1 MTVKKEKANNDK
13 FKNAICYIPFVSIIL
28 FFIEEKKSKELL
40 KNIKYGA
47 FLLLGYIII
56 RFLITGVL
64 LLPIW
69 GLLFLIYAGVSIFFW
84 YKAYSGEDVTIEY
97 IDKFE
102 EKVKENIK

>member
-64 LLPIW
+64 LLPI
-69 GLLFLIYAGVSIFFW
+69 
-84 YKAYSGEDVTIEY
+84 
-97 IDKFE
+97 
-102 EKVKENIK
+102 